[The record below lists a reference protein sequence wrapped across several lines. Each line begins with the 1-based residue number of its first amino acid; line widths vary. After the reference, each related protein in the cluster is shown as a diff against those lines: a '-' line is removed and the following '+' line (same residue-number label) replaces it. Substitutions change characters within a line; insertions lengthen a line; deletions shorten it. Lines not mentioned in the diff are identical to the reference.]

1 VPQPFPHGVP
11 EMKSRN
17 PEKCHLKDQGKKQH
31 EDGQRE
37 EGLEGA
43 PTRLPIHRRIVQLRI
58 GRAAQLRIGRAAQL
72 RIGCA
77 AYLRIGRAAY
87 LRIGRAGR
95 RLENAET
102 RSAGNTALC
111 CLESVET

>member
-58 GRAAQLRIGRAAQL
+58 DRAAQ
-72 RIGCA
+72 
-77 AYLRIGRAAY
+77 LRIGRAAY

-102 RSAGNTALC
+102 RSAGNRAPC
-111 CLESVET
+111 CLEGAKT

>member
-58 GRAAQLRIGRAAQL
+58 GRAAQLRIG
-72 RIGCA
+72 CA

-102 RSAGNTALC
+102 RSAGNTALY